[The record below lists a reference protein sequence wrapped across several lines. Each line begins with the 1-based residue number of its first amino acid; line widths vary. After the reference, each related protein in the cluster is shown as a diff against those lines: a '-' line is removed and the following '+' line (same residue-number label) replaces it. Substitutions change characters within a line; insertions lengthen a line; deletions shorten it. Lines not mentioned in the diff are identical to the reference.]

1 MTSSKANLKR
11 LRAVAARQNGCFTA
25 AQALQ
30 AGYADSLHPY
40 HLRAGDWIRVYRG
53 VYRLASAPDTAAAAC
68 SAALLWSRGK
78 SPKPVAALHPDT
90 AARLA
95 QNPSAPP
102 FSPIRLLVPKTFRRS
117 AAIPDGI
124 DLVFGA
130 PLPAANPQPKGKT
143 VKKTAPAKPA
153 AAPAFDDPYYY
164 TVPRLQLRDA
174 PLGGL
179 PSFFAPAAPVK
190 PADDPYFAAVPPAL
204 STAAAP
210 LGGLPSFLSPSTPGY
225 PFPKRP
231 AKTAPAA
238 DRYDW
243 ADFRAFFE

>member
-1 MTSSKANLKR
+1 MTSAKTNLKR

-53 VYRLASAPDTAAAAC
+53 VYRLASYPLTAASAC

-78 SPKPVAALHPDT
+78 SSRVLAALHPET
-90 AARLA
+90 EERLA

-102 FSPIRLLVPKTFRRS
+102 FAPIRLVVPKTFRRS

-124 DLVFGA
+124 DLVFGT
-130 PLPAANPQPKGKT
+130 PLPAANPQPKGKPMQNT
-143 VKKTAPAKPA
+143 TPAKPV
-153 AAPAFDDPYYY
+153 PSAFDDPYYY
-164 TVPRLQLRDA
+164 TVPHLQLRDA

-179 PSFFAPAAPVK
+179 PSFFAPAAPVN
-190 PADDPYFAAVPPAL
+190 PADDPYFAAVPPSL
-204 STAAAP
+204 SPSSAP
-210 LGGLPSFLSPSTPGY
+210 LGGLPSFLAPSVPGY

-231 AKTAPAA
+231 AKTTHPA